1 MSGVVE
7 DTTASSRS
15 AARLDGSDDLDR
27 SNFIYKIV
35 ESDVAEGRVKEVITR
50 FPPEPNGFLHIGHAK
65 SICLN
70 FELAK
75 AFGGRTH
82 MRFDDT
88 NPVTEEAMYIES
100 IKNDVRWLGYDWG
113 KHLYFASDY
122 FQELYDWAV
131 DLIKKG
137 LAYVDDQS
145 VEEIRATRGSITEPG
160 KESPYRNRSVEENL
174 HLFEQM
180 RDGAFPDGYCC
191 LRAKID
197 MASGNMNL
205 RDPILYRI
213 IRATHVNTGDKWII
227 YPMYDYAHGQSDSI
241 EGITHSICT
250 VEFENHRPLY
260 DWFQEKL
267 GILRTRQIEYARLN
281 LTYCVMN
288 KRLLIQL
295 VNKGLVRGWDD
306 PRMPT
311 ISGLR
316 RRGVPAAAIRRFC
329 RKVGVAKREN
339 LIQIELLEDC
349 IREYMHEHATR
360 LFAVVEPILLE
371 IENVP
376 EDYEEEIE
384 IATYPNPGTRKLTFG
399 KRIYIDAKDFM
410 VNPTKDFHRLFVG
423 GEVRLRHCYWVKCT
437 DVVMNGDKIEKIIC
451 THDPSTKGGC
461 APADGRKVKATIH
474 WINEKDAERVEVR
487 WYSRLFTKP
496 DPKEGCV
503 EKGDWIKNFNF
514 DSMHIYGDSLCERSA
529 VSFNVGEPLHFERL
543 GYFTKDEDSTDSK
556 CVFNLTVGIPDKFDK
571 DAFEREHKERE
582 RQRRLEAAAA
592 RRLKRAPAENAGSN

>member
-1 MSGVVE
+1 MSAVVPDSPVSGIAPTPTE
-7 DTTASSRS
+7 GA
-15 AARLDGSDDLDR
+15 DDDYDR
-27 SNFIYKIV
+27 NNFIYKIV
-35 ESDVAEGRVKEVITR
+35 ENDVAEGRVKTVITR

-82 MRFDDT
+82 LRFDDT
-88 NPVTEEAMYIES
+88 NPTTEDVMYIES
-100 IKNDVRWLGYDWG
+100 IKRDVRWLGYDWG
-113 KHLYFASDY
+113 EHLYFASDY
-122 FQELYDWAV
+122 FQQLYEWAV
-131 DLIKKG
+131 VLIKKG

-145 VEEIRATRGSITEPG
+145 VEEIRETRGSITEPG
-160 KESPYRNRSVEENL
+160 KESPYRNRSIEENL
-174 HLFEQM
+174 ALFEKM
-180 RDGAFPDGYCC
+180 RAGEFPDGYCA

-197 MASGNMNL
+197 MASGNMNM

-241 EGITHSICT
+241 ENVTHSICT

-260 DWFQEKL
+260 EWFQEQL
-267 GILRTRQIEYARLN
+267 EITPTRQIEYARLN

-295 VNKGLVRGWDD
+295 VKQGLVRGWDD

-316 RRGVPAAAIRRFC
+316 RRGCPAAAIRRFC

-349 IREYMHEHATR
+349 IREVMNENAVR
-360 LFAVVEPILLE
+360 LFAVIDPLLVE
-371 IENVP
+371 IENLP
-376 EDYEEEIE
+376 EDYEEVVEVD
-384 IATYPNPGTRKLTFG
+384 TPNGPRRMRFG
-399 KRIYIDAKDFM
+399 KRFYVDRKDFM
-410 VNPTKDFHRLFVG
+410 EQPSKDFHRLFVG
-423 GEVRLRHCYWVKCT
+423 NEVRLRHCYWIKCT
-437 DVVMNGDKIEKIIC
+437 SVVKNNDKVEKLIC
-451 THDPSTKGGC
+451 THDPSTKGGS

-474 WINEKDAERVEVR
+474 WLNEKDAERAEVR

-496 DPKEGCV
+496 DPKEGVV
-503 EKGDWIKNFNF
+503 EKGDWIKNFNHN
-514 DSMHIYGDSLCERSA
+514 SMHVYENSLCERAA
-529 VSFNVGEPLHFERL
+529 VALNVGDPIHFERH
-543 GYFTKDEDSTDSK
+543 GYFTKDPDSTESRA
-556 CVFNLTVGIPDKFDK
+556 VFNLTVGIPDKFEL
-571 DAFEREHKERE
+571 DAMKREHKERE
-582 RQRRLEAAAA
+582 RQRRLEAAA
-592 RRLKRAPAENAGSN
+592 RRMKRAS